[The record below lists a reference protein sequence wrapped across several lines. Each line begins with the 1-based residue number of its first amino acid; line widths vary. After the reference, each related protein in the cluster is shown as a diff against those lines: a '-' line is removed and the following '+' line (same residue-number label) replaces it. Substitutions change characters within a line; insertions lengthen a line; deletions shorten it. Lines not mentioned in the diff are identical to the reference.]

1 MSTVRLTA
9 VKNKSS
15 ARSVPETCLQFVVN
29 AAKIRNIFEFS
40 NFTSSVDEME
50 IFVVY
55 ALSYES
61 TGERILKIG
70 PHFSESFTNINGIV
84 FFIGAACTCRPKI
97 FYLPTVNKE

>member
-1 MSTVRLTA
+1 
-9 VKNKSS
+9 
-15 ARSVPETCLQFVVN
+15 
-29 AAKIRNIFEFS
+29 
-40 NFTSSVDEME
+40 ME

-84 FFIGAACTCRPKI
+84 FLSAQPAHVDLRYSICQQ
-97 FYLPTVNKE
+97 

>member
-1 MSTVRLTA
+1 MLP
-9 VKNKSS
+9 KS
-15 ARSVPETCLQFVVN
+15 ETFL
-29 AAKIRNIFEFS
+29 
-40 NFTSSVDEME
+40 NFQISQGSVDEME